1 MNKSELIA
9 AVVERADTSKA
20 EAGRILD
27 AVLAEIQKSLA
38 DGDEVA
44 VTGFGKFSV
53 SKRAARQGRNPRTGA
68 AVQIPARKAPR
79 FSAGAGL
86 KAAVN
91 GR

>member
-27 AVLAEIQKSLA
+27 AVLADIQKSLA

-79 FSAGAGL
+79 FSAGVGL

>member
-68 AVQIPARKAPR
+68 AVQIPASKAPR

>member
-9 AVVERADTSKA
+9 AVVKRADTSKA

-38 DGDEVA
+38 EGDEVA

>member
-38 DGDEVA
+38 EGDEVA

-68 AVQIPARKAPR
+68 ALQIPASKAPR